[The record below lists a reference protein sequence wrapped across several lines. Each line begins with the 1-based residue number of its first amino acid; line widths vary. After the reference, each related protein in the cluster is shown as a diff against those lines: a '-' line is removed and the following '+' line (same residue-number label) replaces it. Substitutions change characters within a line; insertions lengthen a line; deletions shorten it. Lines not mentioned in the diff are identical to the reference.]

1 MKVLFVDTVNPL
13 IFNELEKNKIL
24 CDTAYNKTKN
34 EISKIIN
41 QYEGIVIRSRF
52 KIDKDFINAAKNLKF
67 IARAGS
73 GTENIDIHYARS
85 KKIICFNAAAGNRQ
99 AVAEHALAMI
109 LSLLNNINQS
119 DSEIRNGIWN
129 REANRGTEISGKTFG
144 IIGLGNNGM
153 AFANLLKSF
162 NVKILAYDKYRMSY
176 PYQTNMQNIYKEA
189 DFISLHIPLSKETRY
204 LVNDHFIRQFKK
216 PIYLINTSRG
226 KCVKTSS
233 LVKGLKNKKIL
244 GACLDV
250 LEQEKISYESLVV
263 NNKIKDLK
271 YLFDSKKT
279 ILTPHIAGWTKES
292 DIKIAKIISE
302 KIIKKLKTS

>member
-109 LSLLNNINQS
+109 LSLLNNINHS

-176 PYQTNMQNIYKEA
+176 PYQTNMQHIYKEA
-189 DFISLHIPLSKETRY
+189 DFISLHIPLSKETKY
-204 LVNDHFIRQFKK
+204 LVNDHFIKQFKK
-216 PIYLINTSRG
+216 PIYVINTSRG

-250 LEQEKISYESLVV
+250 LEQETISYESLVV

-292 DIKIAKIISE
+292 DIKIAKIIGK

>member
-109 LSLLNNINQS
+109 LSLLNNINHS

-216 PIYLINTSRG
+216 PIYLLNTSRG
-226 KCVKTSS
+226 NALNTKDLLSS
-233 LVKGLKNKKIL
+233 MDGGVVL

-250 LEQEKISYESLVV
+250 LEYESSDFESAHA
-263 NNKIKDLK
+263 NNSVLQKLLTKNVI
-271 YLFDSKKT
+271 
-279 ILTPHIAGWTKES
+279 ITPHVAGWTDAAYK
-292 DIKIAKIISE
+292 KHSE
-302 KIIKKLKTS
+302 VLIEKTLKL